1 MAICLTC
8 KKLWKDYA
16 NAVHAHIGTLR
27 KSHGDTLRQDS
38 LGLMKSEWLERASVR
53 KRQQVRKALTEHQVT
68 HLIRE
73 LETQPPRAKAVRQR

>member
-8 KKLWKDYA
+8 KKLWKDYTD
-16 NAVHAHIGTLR
+16 AVHAHIETVR

-38 LGLMKSEWLERASVR
+38 LALMKSEWLERASVQ
-53 KRQQVRKALTEHQVT
+53 KRQKVRKALTEHQVT

-73 LETQPPRAKAVRQR
+73 LETQPRRLRPVKQR